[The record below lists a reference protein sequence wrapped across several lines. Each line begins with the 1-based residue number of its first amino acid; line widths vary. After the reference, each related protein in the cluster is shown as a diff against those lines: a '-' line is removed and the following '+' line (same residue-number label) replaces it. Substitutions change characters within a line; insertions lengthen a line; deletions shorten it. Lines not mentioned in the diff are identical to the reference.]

1 MSKNSYH
8 SNKEK
13 SEEVKDVKVAV
24 IIPAK
29 NEEPRIGRT
38 LESFLN
44 QDLKPYRI
52 IVVDDGSTDK
62 TSEISSKYDLV
73 EVVTRPFR
81 KENLV
86 AKKELA
92 ETFNAGLQKLSND
105 ECNFILISGADLIVP
120 KNYISTIVKRMI
132 ANPKIA
138 VSSGIVKGE
147 YSTVPRGPGRIV
159 RFDLWKKLGLIYPV
173 NYGFEGYLL
182 VKAESLGYKN
192 VVYEDMIATT
202 QRKTG
207 SEYHPTRYY
216 YYGLGMKALGW
227 TIPYALARIFI
238 FSTVKPKGAYYM
250 LRGFFSNYENLY
262 EPELR
267 DYVKKTQR
275 SRILNLKSG
284 YIKRFF
290 KTLIRKKF

>member
-1 MSKNSYH
+1 M
-8 SNKEK
+8 
-13 SEEVKDVKVAV
+13 VKHAKVAV
-24 IIPAK
+24 VIPAK
-29 NEEPRIGRT
+29 NEEPRIGKT
-38 LESFLN
+38 LESILD

-52 IVVDDGSTDK
+52 IVVDDGSSDK
-62 TSEISSKYDLV
+62 TGEVASRYERV
-73 EVVTRPFR
+73 EVVTLPFR
-81 KENLV
+81 EENLV

-105 ECNFILISGADLIVP
+105 NCDFILISGADLIVP

-132 ANPKIA
+132 ENPNIA

-159 RFDLWKKLGLIYPV
+159 RYDLWKKLGLIYPV

-182 VKAESLGYKN
+182 VKAESLGYEN
-192 VVYEDMIATT
+192 MVYEDMIANT

-207 SEYHPTRYY
+207 SQYHPTRYY

-238 FSTVKPKGAYYM
+238 FFKIKPKGAYHM
-250 LRGFFSNYENLY
+250 FRGFFSNYDNLY
-262 EPELR
+262 EPEVR
-267 DYVKKTQR
+267 NYVKKTQR
-275 SRILNLKSG
+275 SRILNLRSG
-284 YIKRFF
+284 YVKRFF
-290 KTLIRKKF
+290 RTFRNTK

>member
-1 MSKNSYH
+1 MSKNSYN
-8 SNKEK
+8 SDKGNSEKVKE
-13 SEEVKDVKVAV
+13 VKVAV
-24 IIPAK
+24 VIPAK
-29 NEEPRIGRT
+29 NEEPRIGKT

-52 IVVDDGSTDK
+52 IVVDDGSSDK
-62 TSEISSKYDLV
+62 TGEISSNYKGV

-105 ECNFILISGADLIVP
+105 RCDFILISGADLIIP
-120 KNYISTIVKRMI
+120 KNYISTIVTRMI
-132 ANPKIA
+132 ENPKIA

-147 YSTVPRGPGRIV
+147 YSNVPRGPGRIV
-159 RFDLWKKLGLIYPV
+159 RYDLWKKLGLIYPI

-182 VKAESLGYKN
+182 MKFESLGFEN
-192 VVYEDMIATT
+192 TVYNDMIATT

-216 YYGLGMKALGW
+216 YYGLGLKALGY
-227 TIPYALARIFI
+227 TTLYAIGKILL
-238 FSTVKPKGAYYM
+238 FSRKKPKGAYYM
-250 LRGFFSNYENLY
+250 LKGYLSNYNELY
-262 EPELR
+262 ETDLR
-267 DYVKKTQR
+267 NYVRKKQIR
-275 SRILNLKSG
+275 NILHFKLD
-284 YIKRFF
+284 YIKRVF
-290 KTLIRKKF
+290 TG

>member
-1 MSKNSYH
+1 LSKNSYN
-8 SNKEK
+8 SDKGNSKKVKEA
-13 SEEVKDVKVAV
+13 KVAV
-24 IIPAK
+24 VIPAK
-29 NEEPRIGRT
+29 NEEPRIGKT

-52 IVVDDGSTDK
+52 IVVDDGSSDK
-62 TSEISSKYDLV
+62 TGEISSNYNGV

-105 ECNFILISGADLIVP
+105 ECDFILISGADLIIP
-120 KNYISTIVKRMI
+120 KNYISTIVTRMI
-132 ANPKIA
+132 ENPKIA

-147 YSTVPRGPGRIV
+147 YSNVPRGPGRIV
-159 RFDLWKKLGLIYPV
+159 RYDLWKKLGLIYPI
-173 NYGFEGYLL
+173 NYGFEAYLL
-182 VKAESLGYKN
+182 MKLESLGYEN
-192 VVYEDMIATT
+192 TVYNDMIATT

-216 YYGLGMKALGW
+216 YYGLGLKALGY
-227 TIPYALARIFI
+227 TTLYALTKILLFAKK
-238 FSTVKPKGAYYM
+238 KPKGAYYM
-250 LRGFFSNYENLY
+250 LKGYFSDYDNLY

-267 DYVKKTQR
+267 SYVKKTQLHNILHLDVR
-275 SRILNLKSG
+275 YLKRIFN
-284 YIKRFF
+284 R
-290 KTLIRKKF
+290 